1 MYKVLRYLLFI
12 LPAETSHYVALN
24 ALKFAHAIKLT
35 YLLFPKPKNL
45 PTKVFGLKF
54 KNPVGIGAGLDKNGD
69 YIDALASLGVG
80 FIEVG
85 TTTPRPQAGNP
96 KPRLH
101 RLIAANSL
109 INWMGFNN
117 KGVDYLVEKLKKRKS
132 DCIIGVNL
140 GKNFDIPLAQAHQDY
155 ITCLQKIYPYTDFA
169 TINIS
174 CPNTGN
180 LTELQNK
187 TYLQNLLTHVKQA
200 RQRLAIEYNKQMPLL
215 VKVAPD
221 LAEAELYEVVEVT
234 EKVGLDGIIGF
245 NSAKQRYAL
254 KSHKKAAYPGGLSG
268 SAITEA
274 ADTMLQKIN
283 RYRNDLP
290 IISIGGISSVA
301 EAKKRLDHGASLIQL
316 YTGLI
321 YAGPGLPRKIIN
333 SL

>member
-1 MYKVLRYLLFI
+1 MYKILRYLLFL
-12 LPAETSHYVALN
+12 LPAETSHYVSLN
-24 ALKFAHAIKLT
+24 LLKFAHAIRLT
-35 YLLFPKPKNL
+35 HLLFPKPKNL
-45 PTKVFGLKF
+45 STTVFGLRF

-85 TTTPRPQAGNP
+85 TTTPRPQPGNP

-117 KGVDYLVEKLKKRKS
+117 KGVNYLVEKLKQRKT

-140 GKNFDIPLAQAHQDY
+140 GKNFDIPLTQAHQDY
-155 ITCLQKIYPYTDFA
+155 ITCLQKVYPYTDFA
-169 TINIS
+169 TINVS

-187 TYLQNLLTHVKQA
+187 TYLQNLLSQVQQA
-200 RQRLAIEYNKQMPLL
+200 RQRLAIEHNKQIPLL

-221 LAEAELYEVVEVT
+221 LSETALYEVVKVI

-254 KSHKKAAYPGGLSG
+254 KAHKKAAYPGGLSG
-268 SAITEA
+268 NAITEVA
-274 ADTMLQKIN
+274 NTMLQKIN
-283 RYRNDLP
+283 RYCNDLP

-301 EAKKRLDHGASLIQL
+301 EAKKRFSHGASLIQL

>member
-1 MYKVLRYLLFI
+1 MYKVLRYLLFA
-12 LPAETSHYVALN
+12 LSAETSHYVALN

-35 YLLFPKPKNL
+35 HLLFPKPQNI
-45 PTKVFGLKF
+45 PTKVFGLLF
-54 KNPVGIGAGLDKNGD
+54 KNPVGISAGLDKNGD

-85 TTTPRPQAGNP
+85 TITPRPQPGNP

-101 RLIAANSL
+101 RIVEANSL

-117 KGVDYLVEKLKKRKS
+117 KGVDYLVANLKQRKT

-140 GKNFDIPLAQAHQDY
+140 GKNVDVPLADAHQDY
-155 ITCLQKIYPYTDFA
+155 ITCLQKVYPYTDFA
-169 TINIS
+169 SINIS

-180 LTELQNK
+180 LTDLQNK
-187 TYLQNLLTHVKQA
+187 TRLQNLLTHIQQA
-200 RQRLAIEYNKQMPLL
+200 RQHLAIEHNKQIPLL

-221 LAEAELYEVVEVT
+221 LTDTELYEIVEVI

-245 NSAKQRYAL
+245 NTAKQRYAL
-254 KSHKKAAYPGGLSG
+254 KAHKKAAYHGGLSG
-268 SAITEA
+268 AAIAEA
-274 ADTMLQKIN
+274 ADIMLEKIHQHSKI
-283 RYRNDLP
+283 P
-290 IISIGGISSVA
+290 IISVGGISSVE
-301 EAKKRLDHGASLIQL
+301 EAKKRFRHGASLIQL

-321 YAGPGLPRKIIN
+321 YAGPQLPRKIIN

>member
-1 MYKVLRYLLFI
+1 MYKVFRYLLFA
-12 LPAETSHYVALN
+12 LPAETSHHVALN
-24 ALKFAHAIKLT
+24 LLKFAHAIRLT
-35 YLLFPKPKNL
+35 HLLFPKPRNFS
-45 PTKVFGLKF
+45 TNVFGLRF

-85 TTTPRPQAGNP
+85 TTTPRPQPGNP

-101 RLIAANSL
+101 RIVTADSL
-109 INWMGFNN
+109 INWLGFNN
-117 KGVDYLVEKLKKRKS
+117 KGVDYLVENLKKHKT

-140 GKNFDIPLAQAHQDY
+140 GKNFDVPLADAHKDY
-155 ITCLQKIYPYTDFA
+155 ITCLQKIYPYADFA

-187 TYLQNLLTHVKQA
+187 TYLHTLLTYVRQA
-200 RQRLAIEYNKQMPLL
+200 RERLTIEHHKQIPLL

-221 LAEAELYEVVEVT
+221 LTDTELYEIVEVV

-245 NSAKQRYAL
+245 NTAKKRYTL
-254 KSHKKAAYPGGLSG
+254 KAHKKAAYQGGLSG
-268 SAITEA
+268 KAIAAA
-274 ADTMLQKIN
+274 ADIMLEKIHHHSKI
-283 RYRNDLP
+283 P
-290 IISIGGISSVA
+290 VVSIGGISSVA
-301 EAKKRLDHGASLIQL
+301 EAKKRFRHGASLIQL
-316 YTGLI
+316 FTGLI
-321 YAGPGLPRKIIN
+321 YAGPSLPRKIIN